1 MKMRIGLLPE
11 GVVYPVWAWY
21 KQNGVHKS
29 RICAVNAGAT
39 ALGMRITP
47 ALSLSSPDD
56 QALLSDFDS
65 WHIILNNGLFS
76 ESEEEADQK
85 DAYYDSLPAA
95 EQKAYKEKNW
105 EKVFDIT
112 PFKKD
117 WTLRGDWVQA
127 TVWELRKDMIR
138 DVRFFRT
145 GKYKMR
151 LS

>member
-1 MKMRIGLLPE
+1 
-11 GVVYPVWAWY
+11 
-21 KQNGVHKS
+21 
-29 RICAVNAGAT
+29 
-39 ALGMRITP
+39 MRITP

-151 LS
+151 LMR